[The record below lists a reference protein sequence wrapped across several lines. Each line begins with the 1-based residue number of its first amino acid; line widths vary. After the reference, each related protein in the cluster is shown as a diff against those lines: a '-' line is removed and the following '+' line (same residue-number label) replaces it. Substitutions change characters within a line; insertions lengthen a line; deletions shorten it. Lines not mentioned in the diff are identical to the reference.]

1 MKEKKGAKK
10 SRILNA
16 LLAGRVLTPYDANEI
31 GRTTDGTRIIRSIR
45 ESYPVKSC
53 RAAGELYFEY
63 WIDPAYL
70 EELKETRKQLRE
82 GTFFENLME
91 KIFKS

>member
-1 MKEKKGAKK
+1 MKEPKGAKK

-45 ESYPVKSC
+45 ETYPVKSC
-53 RAAGELYFEY
+53 RVPGELYFQY
-63 WIDPAYL
+63 WIDESYFA
-70 EELKETRKQLRE
+70 ELREVGKQIKE
-82 GTFFENLME
+82 GTFFERL
-91 KIFKS
+91 IDRLF